1 MKPEAGN
8 LDDLHPNGHSIV
20 ALLLVSPEGR
30 NGIGTATEQ
39 DVWTTCDITCVG
51 VWTAA
56 AG

>member
-8 LDDLHPNGHSIV
+8 LDDLHPNGHSIA

-39 DVWTTCDITCVG
+39 DARTACDITWVG

>member
-8 LDDLHPNGHSIV
+8 LYDLHPNGHSIV

-39 DVWTTCDITCVG
+39 DAWTTCDITWVG